1 MTHILAVMFK
11 GRTKEDPV
19 GYYSQLTNL
28 MTGWR
33 EGVEA
38 EERQK
43 KNKNIGLTLE
53 WGRLDT

>member
-33 EGVEA
+33 EGVE
-38 EERQK
+38 QK
-43 KNKNIGLTLE
+43 R
-53 WGRLDT
+53 GRKKKKI